1 MSTTAVVT
9 PYEPSIEPV
18 INEYAIRDEQAR
30 ASFREKARKQRISCS
45 ECSLPK
51 SSAPIDLA
59 KNSFALKTSNL
70 DLVKQAAES
79 AGYFVTSN
87 DPSQF
92 VMKSQ
97 TGVDIKLQK
106 NHNGQV
112 VLESRAGGPAV
123 IKSIIREFS
132 AIQIYQHLASRNM
145 QVSAQRNPQGEIAIE
160 ARSSHSSTV
169 VNADIREDG
178 IAVVDISGMKGAG
191 CQQIISDIAR
201 SMEGSQID
209 TARKNEYFIHTDTGG
224 QVRV

>member
-9 PYEPSIEPV
+9 PYEPSIEPA

-51 SSAPIDLA
+51 SSAPLDLG
-59 KNSFALKTSNL
+59 KSSFALKTGNL

-79 AGYFVTSN
+79 AGYFVISN

-92 VMKSQ
+92 VMKSPA
-97 TGVDIKLQK
+97 GVDIKLRK
-106 NHNGQV
+106 NHGGQV
-112 VLESRAGGPAV
+112 VLESRVGGATV
-123 IKSIIREFS
+123 IKSVIREYS

-145 QVSAQRNPQGEIAIE
+145 QVSAQRNSQGEITIE
-160 ARSSHSSTV
+160 ARSPRSSTIV
-169 VNADIREDG
+169 SADIREDG
-178 IAVVDISGMKGAG
+178 IAVVDISGMKGTG
-191 CQQIISDIAR
+191 CQQIISDIAK